1 METKTVAITMG
12 DPAGIG
18 PEIIV
23 KALSEDGLNGAP
35 LVVIGCLATLKRLQA
50 KGITPNVELRAIE
63 RVAEARFAPGII
75 HVIDEPLAQP
85 EALEAGKVQAQAGD
99 LAYRCV
105 KRATELAL
113 RGDVQAIATAP
124 LNKEAL
130 HLAGHNY
137 PGHTELLATL
147 THSRDYAMV
156 LYTDKLKV
164 IHVSTHIALRKFLD
178 TLSTTRVETV
188 IGIAD
193 TFLKRVGYVKPRIAV
208 AGVNPH
214 AGENGL
220 FGDEET
226 RILTPA
232 ITDARAKGMD
242 VYGPC
247 PPDTVFLQAYEG
259 QYDMV
264 VAMYHDQGHIP
275 LKLLG
280 FYDGVNITAG
290 LPFIRTSA
298 DHGTAFDI
306 AWTGKAKS
314 ESMAVSI
321 KLAMQLAEF
330 PVMKGQHR
338 LDLIVAY
345 LKNHTLVTVEQLVE
359 AVDASPATIRRDLI
373 KLDEQ
378 GVISRS
384 HGGVALRR
392 FEPAQPTTNE
402 KQLRS
407 PAEKRAIARVAA
419 SLVNAGDAVVLDAG
433 TTMMELAKCLTHLPL
448 RVITVDLHIAL
459 FLAEFR
465 QIEVTIVGGRI
476 DDSSQSC
483 IGEHGRKLLRSV
495 YPNIAFMSC
504 NSWGV
509 KTGVTT
515 PTEDKAGLKQE
526 IIANAQRKV
535 LLADSSK
542 YGVHSLFNVVPLE
555 RFNDVITDVNLP
567 PSAQVELK
575 GRAFAL
581 TLVQPE

>member
-1 METKTVAITMG
+1 MVTKTIAITMG

-23 KALSEDGLNGAP
+23 KALREDALNGAP
-35 LVVIGCLATLKRLQA
+35 LVVVGCLKTLHRLQA
-50 KGITPNVELRAIE
+50 QGLAEGVTFRAIE
-63 RVAEARFAPGII
+63 QVADARFTPDTI

-85 EALEAGKVQAQAGD
+85 DELVPGTVQAQAGD

-105 KRATELAL
+105 KRATELAMK
-113 RGDVQAIATAP
+113 GDVHAIATAP

-130 HLAGHNY
+130 HLGGHHY

-147 THSRDYAMV
+147 TESRDYAMV

-178 TLSTTRVETV
+178 TLNGQRVETV

-193 TFLKRVGYVKPRIAV
+193 TFLKRVGFAHPRIAV

-220 FGDEET
+220 FGDEEI
-226 RILTPA
+226 RIVGPA
-232 ITDARAKGMD
+232 IEKMKVKGMD

-321 KLAMQLAEF
+321 KLAMQLA
-330 PVMKGQHR
+330 
-338 LDLIVAY
+338 
-345 LKNHTLVTVEQLVE
+345 
-359 AVDASPATIRRDLI
+359 
-373 KLDEQ
+373 
-378 GVISRS
+378 
-384 HGGVALRR
+384 
-392 FEPAQPTTNE
+392 
-402 KQLRS
+402 
-407 PAEKRAIARVAA
+407 
-419 SLVNAGDAVVLDAG
+419 
-433 TTMMELAKCLTHLPL
+433 
-448 RVITVDLHIAL
+448 
-459 FLAEFR
+459 
-465 QIEVTIVGGRI
+465 
-476 DDSSQSC
+476 
-483 IGEHGRKLLRSV
+483 
-495 YPNIAFMSC
+495 
-504 NSWGV
+504 
-509 KTGVTT
+509 
-515 PTEDKAGLKQE
+515 
-526 IIANAQRKV
+526 
-535 LLADSSK
+535 
-542 YGVHSLFNVVPLE
+542 
-555 RFNDVITDVNLP
+555 
-567 PSAQVELK
+567 
-575 GRAFAL
+575 
-581 TLVQPE
+581 